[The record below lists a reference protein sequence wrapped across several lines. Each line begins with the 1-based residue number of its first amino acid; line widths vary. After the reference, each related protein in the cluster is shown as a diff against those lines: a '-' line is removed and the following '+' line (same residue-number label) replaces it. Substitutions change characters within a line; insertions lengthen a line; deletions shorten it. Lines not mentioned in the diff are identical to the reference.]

1 MNEIYHVARPW
12 LLTRPTP
19 SKAGQMALNSLRPV
33 YETASYWLHHSQGTI
48 SFFVGKP
55 SIPLGNLMHGRCGA
69 LLTAYNPKSVIRSPQ
84 ENEAAQAE
92 LLADLEGYRIMAA
105 SGSGENWPAEPSF
118 FVIDLPKPMA
128 EALAHKYGQSAYLW
142 IKGDTAHL
150 VMTDH
155 EGVF

>member
-118 FVIDLPKPMA
+118 FVIINLLRNLGLQAGEDGSRWVRT
-128 EALAHKYGQSAYLW
+128 YSA
-142 IKGDTAHL
+142 
-150 VMTDH
+150 MTDR
-155 EGVF
+155 GAPPQDATK